1 MPVQQVAFYVPPEIQ
16 EKIALGILKQWG
28 GVVRD
33 NKGHIVKHLEPVPFK
48 PDDTA
53 DVAQKAIALAK
64 SNKNVV
70 IGVGAVAVA
79 AVAAI
84 SGLAIKKIVD
94 GRNAKAAES
103 AAAALAA
110 EFGEAL
116 QEYMEAVQ
124 QGSMDEGRI
133 DRLLFAIDALGSGE
147 DAKVTVSLKQMKS
160 LCSTIYDY
168 SVALEKANKV
178 KVVDFKRPKPKSSA
192 DAFDDVRECLLRQKQ
207 IFQMVA

>member
-16 EKIALGILKQWG
+16 EKIALGILKPWG

-48 PDDTA
+48 PDDAA

-84 SGLAIKKIVD
+84 SGLAIKKIVH
-94 GRNAKAAES
+94 GRNAKAAQS
-103 AAAALAA
+103 AAAALSA
-110 EFGEAL
+110 EVGEAL
-116 QEYMEAVQ
+116 QE
-124 QGSMDEGRI
+124 
-133 DRLLFAIDALGSGE
+133 
-147 DAKVTVSLKQMKS
+147 
-160 LCSTIYDY
+160 
-168 SVALEKANKV
+168 
-178 KVVDFKRPKPKSSA
+178 
-192 DAFDDVRECLLRQKQ
+192 
-207 IFQMVA
+207 